1 MSRYAAICAV
11 ASYLPKKV
19 EKNDVADHINQKLGI
34 KERHIAADDEVASD
48 LAVQAAEQLFRSYDV
63 KKSEIDFLL
72 LCLQHPDYQVPTTAC
87 QVQAR
92 LGLAETTGALDY
104 NLGCSGYVYGL
115 SLAKGLIEGGMAK
128 NVLLVTSSIYTKY
141 VNPADRTIQP
151 LFGDGA
157 TATLVSAVE
166 AEAPLL
172 HSFVFGTDGSR
183 YDKLIIPAGGS
194 RHQPR
199 TTPEV
204 AQTDERGNTRTNY
217 EIYMDGTA
225 ITMFSMRTVPALVE
239 AVLAKAQYTREDL
252 DGCVFHQ
259 ANHYMLEKLRQRC
272 KLMDIPYFNDIE
284 QTGNTVSGTIPFALE
299 AMGQGGNLHACG
311 HVLLAGFG
319 VGLSWAGCIADFR
332 AYRDHLSAQRS

>member
-141 VNPADRTIQP
+141 VNPADKTIQP

-166 AEAPLL
+166 TEEPML

-183 YDKLIIPAGGS
+183 YDKLIIPVGGS
-194 RHQPR
+194 RYQPR
-199 TTPEV
+199 KTQESF
-204 AQTDERGNTRTNY
+204 QTDERGNTRSNY

-225 ITMFSMRTVPALVE
+225 ITFFSMRTVPPLVKD
-239 AVLAKAQYTREDL
+239 VLKKANIGQNQL
-252 DGCVFHQ
+252 DGCIFHQ

-272 KLMDIPYFNDIE
+272 NLMDVPYFNDIE
-284 QTGNTVSGTIPFALE
+284 HIGNTVSGTIPFGIDQLMYE
-299 AMGQGGNLHACG
+299 EKLISRRR
-311 HVLLAGFG
+311 VLLAGFG
-319 VGLSWAGCIADFR
+319 VGLSWAGCIADF
-332 AYRDHLSAQRS
+332 SACLKRRGS